1 MDQIYYFIVC
11 FVLREVFVAV
21 ARGSL
26 VTKEAVMSQT
36 SGTKTSRIYEEW
48 FENVEMNVNVYF
60 IYLFITISREVLGKL
75 QLYFSSYFLH

>member
-1 MDQIYYFIVC
+1 MDQIYYFVVC

-36 SGTKTSRIYEEW
+36 SGTKKSRI
-48 FENVEMNVNVYF
+48 FE
-60 IYLFITISREVLGKL
+60 K
-75 QLYFSSYFLH
+75 